1 MKTDK
6 KYTIQLDKR
15 EAKNSYNTELNLWG
29 VNPDFSLN
37 SKILNLEGILKS

>member
-6 KYTIQLDKR
+6 KYTIQLVR
-15 EAKNSYNTELNLWG
+15 EAKNSYNTELKLWG